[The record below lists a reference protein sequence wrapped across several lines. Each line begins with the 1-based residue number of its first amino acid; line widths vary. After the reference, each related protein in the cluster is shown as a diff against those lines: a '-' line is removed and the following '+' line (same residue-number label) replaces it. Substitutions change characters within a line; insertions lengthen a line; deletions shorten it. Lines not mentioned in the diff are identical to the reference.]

1 MVGWQ
6 ETARADISEGDVI
19 QHWIYLKQKN
29 EDSSKK
35 KDNIPAEYKEIM
47 ALFAEFMKE
56 APKDP
61 GLGISKKRK

>member
-61 GLGISKKRK
+61 GLGIS

>member
-19 QHWIYLKQKN
+19 QHWIYLKQKS

-35 KDNIPAEYKEIM
+35 KIIYLPNIKEIM